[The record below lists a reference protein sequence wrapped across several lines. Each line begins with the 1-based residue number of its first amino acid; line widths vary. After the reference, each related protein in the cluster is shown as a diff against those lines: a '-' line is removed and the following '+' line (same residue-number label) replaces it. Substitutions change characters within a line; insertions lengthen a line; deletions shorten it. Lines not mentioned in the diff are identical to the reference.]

1 MESIVS
7 RSSLKDIDCSIARS
21 LSILGEWWTLL
32 ILRNVFH
39 GMRTFDALQ
48 AHLEMSSSVLS
59 TRLRQLT
66 DAGILQKRKSG
77 TDGRSYEYK
86 LTERGFDLYPVLVAL
101 MQWGEKW
108 ASNGRGLRVELVE
121 KATGEPISGSVVVS
135 KDGRSLTPW
144 DVRVIAG
151 PGADEK
157 IRELVNHSGN

>member
-1 MESIVS
+1 MS
-7 RSSLKDIDCSIARS
+7 RSSLADIDCSIAKS
-21 LSILGEWWTLL
+21 LSVLGEWWTLL

-48 AHLEMSSSVLS
+48 AHLEMSTSVLS

-66 DAGILQKRKSG
+66 DAGILQRRKSG
-77 TDGRSYEYK
+77 IDGRSFEYK

-108 ASNGRGLRVELVE
+108 APNGRGLRVELVE
-121 KATGEPISGSVVVS
+121 RATGEPIAGSAVIS

-144 DVRVIAG
+144 DVQVIAG

-157 IRELVNHSGN
+157 IHQLVRHSRN